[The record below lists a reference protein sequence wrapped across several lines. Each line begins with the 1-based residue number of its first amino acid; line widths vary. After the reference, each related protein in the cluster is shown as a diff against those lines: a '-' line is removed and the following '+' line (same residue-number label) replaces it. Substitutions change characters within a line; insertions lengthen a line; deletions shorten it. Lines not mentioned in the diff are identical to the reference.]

1 MPKKDSYLTWIAEG
15 RWPEYRDRLIKGAL
29 NNYTD
34 KEIASCLNISQATFI
49 QLKRKHPEIIQTM
62 EEAKTKDRQD
72 LLDCIRILAK
82 GATDVVQR
90 KAMKTKGGEV
100 KEEKVIGEVIHK
112 LPPNLNACQ
121 YLLAVVHGEQYSAD
135 FRRLKLMEAKAM
147 EDLEGLN
154 NAEIIG
160 ADSDKE
166 N

>member
-1 MPKKDSYLTWIAEG
+1 MPKKDTYMTWIENG
-15 RWPEYRDRLIKGAL
+15 TWPEYRKKLVKGVL

-34 KEIASCLNISQATFI
+34 KELASCLRISQVTFI
-49 QLKRKHPEIIQTM
+49 QLKKKHPEIIQTM
-62 EEAKTKDRQD
+62 EEAKTDDRQD

-82 GATDVVQR
+82 GAEDVIQR
-90 KAMKTKGGEV
+90 KTMKTKSGKV
-100 KEEKVIGEVIHK
+100 TEEKLIGETVHK

-135 FRRLKLMEAKAM
+135 FRRLKLMEQKAM
-147 EDLEGLN
+147 EDLEGLH

-166 N
+166 D